1 MLWYYAGVAQLAEL
15 LPSKQVV
22 VGSSPIAR
30 SGSLLLEG
38 EAHLLFLPIVP
49 LLDSLL
55 ILRLRFLSGRI
66 STVCYTKTG
75 IGVSCKRL
83 SEATDEETNS
93 SRR

>member
-1 MLWYYAGVAQLAEL
+1 
-15 LPSKQVV
+15 
-22 VGSSPIAR
+22 
-30 SGSLLLEG
+30 
-38 EAHLLFLPIVP
+38 VP

-66 STVCYTKTG
+66 SAVCYTKTG

-83 SEATDEETNS
+83 SEAIDEETNS